1 MATTKL
7 RIANVTEKN
16 KYKGSYKRIFDI
28 LNEDRVFTE
37 SYETEKSIGLKKSIY
52 YLEVGE
58 HIDPD
63 KMERILKLK
72 NVKIGWF

>member
-7 RIANVTEKN
+7 KITNVNENN
-16 KYKGSYKRIFDI
+16 KYKGSYKKIFDI
-28 LNEDRVFTE
+28 LNEDRIFTE

-52 YLEVGE
+52 YLQVGE
-58 HIDPD
+58 HIYFD

-72 NVKIGWF
+72 NVKIGW